1 MTVLELADELENEVH
16 RIVRDAAERTAQAV
30 RQMTPANKVRTRKA
44 VFFIA
49 NQNQAVVGLKFGE
62 TFPAAGTPTQERFQ
76 SQIGVIR
83 PLTRQYVIDR
93 LNKFL
98 KAET

>member
-1 MTVLELADELENEVH
+1 MTIFELADELENEVH
-16 RIVRDAAERTAQAV
+16 RIVRDAAEKTAQAV
-30 RQMTPANKVRTRKA
+30 RQQTPANKVRTREA
-44 VFFIA
+44 VFFTA
-49 NQNQAVVGLKFGE
+49 NQTQAVVGLKFGE
-62 TFPAAGTPTQERFQ
+62 KYPAAGTPTQERFGRQ
-76 SQIGVIR
+76 LSVIR